1 MKGLFRKIPLG
12 LRTEIVLNIAVLTMA
27 SLLLA
32 GFTILKV
39 SEQEILEQKIAG
51 SRIVLVSLQRGIHAF
66 QGVHWQQDPR
76 FLQILTGFTQLG
88 GVEGI
93 LIVDRDLKPL
103 ITQGRGQPYNEAL
116 SKAISQGEEGK
127 RLEKTGTLWWTFY
140 DRLILTAP
148 LVGEGKVIG
157 GVQVA
162 FSMGDVMNRLVV
174 FRRLFLILIVLDS
187 LVIIGFGSILL
198 SRVVVNPL
206 KKLVK
211 VAQSIGG
218 GDLGLRAPIDY
229 ENEIGTLA
237 KAFNQMVERLTEK
250 HNDLQRAIKELRD
263 TQVELVSSEK
273 LASVGRM
280 AAGVAHEIGNPLTSI
295 LGHTEILY
303 KRLKG
308 EKFKDGEIILDLVER
323 TRKETE
329 RINRIIKDLLQFSK
343 PPSYH
348 GEDVDV
354 NRLIQDS
361 LNVVSVQERFQ
372 AIAVDLSLEDGL
384 PLIQGNSDQL
394 QQVLFNVLINAADAM
409 PDGGSLSIRTEQEK
423 QWVTISIKDSGEGI
437 APEDLGKIF
446 DPFYT
451 TKSPDKGT
459 GLGLSISLRIIDE
472 LGGRIKVQSEK
483 GKGTEFVVHLK
494 RAATGPS
501 KETRSRKKK
510 QKG

>member
-1 MKGLFRKIPLG
+1 MKGLFRKIPLS

-27 SLLLA
+27 SLLLI
-32 GFTILKV
+32 GFAILKL

-66 QGVHWQQDPR
+66 QGANWQQDPR
-76 FLQILTGFTQLG
+76 FLQILAGFTQLG

-93 LIVDRDLKPL
+93 WIVDRDLKPL

-116 SKAISQGEEGK
+116 LKAINQGEEGK
-127 RLEKTGTLWWTFY
+127 RLEKTGILWWTFY

-148 LVGEGKVIG
+148 VVGKGKIIG

-162 FSMGDVMNRLVV
+162 FSMVDVMNRLLV

-211 VAQSIGG
+211 VAQSIGE
-218 GDLGLRAPIDY
+218 GDLGQRAPIDY

-250 HNDLQRAIKELRD
+250 HSDLQQAIKQLRD
-263 TQVELVSSEK
+263 TQAELVSSEK

-295 LGHTEILY
+295 LGHTEILL
-303 KRLKG
+303 KRLKR
-308 EKFKDGEIILDLVER
+308 KRLKDGEILLDLVAR

-343 PPSYH
+343 PPSPH
-348 GEDVDV
+348 REDVDV
-354 NRLIQDS
+354 NRLVQDS
-361 LNVVSVQERFQ
+361 LNVVSVQPRFK
-372 AIAVDLSLEDGL
+372 AISVDLLFAEDL
-384 PLIQGNSDQL
+384 TSAQGDRDQL
-394 QQVLFNVLINAADAM
+394 QQVLVNMLINASDAM
-409 PDGGSLSIRTEQEK
+409 PDGGYLSIRTDQEK
-423 QWVTISIKDSGEGI
+423 QWVIIAIKDTGVGI
-437 APEDLGKIF
+437 AAEDLGKIY
-446 DPFYT
+446 DPFFT

-459 GLGLSISLRIIDE
+459 GLGLSISLKIIDE
-472 LGGRIKVQSEK
+472 LGGRIKVESKK
-483 GKGTEFVVHLK
+483 GKGTEFIVYLK
-494 RAATGPS
+494 KAARGSS
-501 KETRSRKKK
+501 KERRSRKKK

>member
-1 MKGLFRKIPLG
+1 MKGLFRKIPLS

-51 SRIVLVSLQRGIHAF
+51 SRIVLVSLQRGINAF
-66 QGVHWQQDPR
+66 QGTNWQQDPR
-76 FLQILTGFTQLG
+76 FLQILAGFTQLG

-93 LIVDRDLKPL
+93 WIVDRDLRSL
-103 ITQGRGQPYNEAL
+103 VTRGRGQRYDEAL
-116 SKAISQGEEGK
+116 LKAMTEGEEGK
-127 RLEKTGTLWWTFY
+127 RLEKTGILWWTFY
-140 DRLILTAP
+140 NRLILTAP

-174 FRRLFLILIVLDS
+174 FRRLFLILIVIDA

-206 KKLVK
+206 KRLVK
-211 VAQSIGG
+211 VAQGIGG
-218 GDLGLRAPIDY
+218 GDLGQRAPIDY
-229 ENEIGTLA
+229 ENEIGTLG

-250 HNDLQRAIKELRD
+250 HSDLQRAIKELRD

-372 AIAVDLSLEDGL
+372 AIAVDLSLGDGL

-394 QQVLFNVLINAADAM
+394 QQVLFNMLINAADAM
-409 PDGGSLSIRTEQEK
+409 PDGGSLSISTGQEK

-437 APEDLGKIF
+437 PPEDLGKIF
-446 DPFYT
+446 DPFFT

-459 GLGLSISLRIIDE
+459 GLGLSISLRIIEE

-483 GKGTEFVVHLK
+483 GRGTEFSVYLK
-494 RAATGPS
+494 KAAQGS
-501 KETRSRKKK
+501 LKETRSKKKK
-510 QKG
+510 QVG